1 MQIFEKNRKITYN
14 IIKIVFAGGFMEY
27 KKLNKNSIKSW
38 FIARA
43 ITTIIVAAILIA
55 GKVFLTTK
63 FGALKGSVGFYV
75 NIVIAVIVLFLL
87 INAIVY
93 PKVEYAQWRYLINE
107 DKIEFSEGIYYIST
121 VVIPIVRV
129 QHIMVSQ
136 GPINKRFNLA
146 DLHIYTAGG
155 SHKIPN
161 IDMEKAEEISNFL
174 KDKIKEKV
182 TEDDR

>member
-1 MQIFEKNRKITYN
+1 
-14 IIKIVFAGGFMEY
+14 MEY
-27 KKLNKNSIKSW
+27 NKLNNNATKSW

-43 ITTIIVAAILIA
+43 ITTIIVSAILIG
-55 GKVFLTTK
+55 GKYFITIK
-63 FGALKGSVGFYV
+63 FSAFKGKAGFYV
-75 NIVIAVIVLFLL
+75 NIVIVVIILFLL
-87 INAIVY
+87 LNAIIY
-93 PKVEYAQWRYLINE
+93 PKIEYKQWRYLINE
-107 DKIEFSEGIYYIST
+107 DKIEFSEGIYYINT

-146 DLHIYTAGG
+146 DIHIYTAGG

-161 IDMEKAEEISNFL
+161 IEMEKAEEISNFL

-182 TEDDR
+182 MEDDR